1 MEEENK
7 ETQEAPQETQQS
19 SETSSQK
26 QFNPMLL
33 GGIFVAVIIVV
44 AGFLFTR
51 QKGNT
56 VQTAGETST
65 QNETVTGQKVIGGS
79 EVEEQ
84 VVEET
89 GQDAGVQVVEVEGG
103 AFYFKPNE
111 IRVKQG
117 DTVRIVFSN
126 AGGQHDF
133 TIDEFNV
140 KTPLTQT
147 GDTQE
152 VEFVASQTGEF
163 EFYCSVA
170 NHRAQGMVGTLI
182 VE

>member
-7 ETQEAPQETQQS
+7 ETQPASQENQQS
-19 SETSSQK
+19 SETPAQK

-51 QKGNT
+51 QQGT
-56 VQTAGETST
+56 SVQPTGET
-65 QNETVTGQKVIGGS
+65 QNETTAGQAIIGGE
-79 EVEEQ
+79 EVDEQ

-89 GQDAGVQVVEVEGG
+89 GEEAGVQIVEVEGG
-103 AFYFKPNE
+103 AFYVKPNE

-117 DTVRIVFSN
+117 DTVRIVFTN
-126 AGGQHDF
+126 AGGTHNF
-133 TIDEFNV
+133 SIDEFNV
-140 KTPLTQT
+140 KTKTLQT
-147 GDTQE
+147 GETEE
-152 VEFVASQTGEF
+152 VEFVANQTGEF
-163 EFYCSVA
+163 EFYCGVA
-170 NHRAQGMVGTLI
+170 NHRAQGMKGTLI